1 MVIHGWG
8 GSTLSNGQVEVGNDM
23 ARKWYICFL
32 NFQYFCVYIEIDID
46 CGKFS
51 SFVNANISSYANT
64 YEDVGID
71 VTVSNPNEK
80 GHYCIFKPQYHA
92 MTLSYYLYY
101 DAIIVA
107 KSACRGIHFFQ
118 YQPAF

>member
-23 ARKWYICFL
+23 AREGYICFL
-32 NFQYFCVYIEIDID
+32 NFQYFCCVNIEIDID
-46 CGKFS
+46 CGKCS
-51 SFVNANISSYANT
+51 SIVNANISSYANT

-80 GHYCIFKPQYHA
+80 GHYCIFNRLFHTTTISCYD
-92 MTLSYYLYY
+92 TVILSVL
-101 DAIIVA
+101 
-107 KSACRGIHFFQ
+107 
-118 YQPAF
+118 